1 MNTKTHKYNNHMK
14 KFISLIILGIFLIPS
29 FKLIA
34 QDDSDGDNGVA
45 VPAAEKFG
53 SDPDKCKMNLSL
65 YGEFYKQKNYADALV
80 PWRWVYTNCPA
91 SSKNMYIHGVNI
103 IEFQIKKTKDE
114 AVKAKYIDTLIM
126 VYDQRIKYFGQEGF
140 VLGRKGVDLFKYRE
154 KDVQTAYDFL
164 SKSVKSGG
172 NKTEAAV
179 LLTMMQTTILLH
191 KDGKITKEIG
201 VENYA
206 KIAESIDAQIALKPD
221 NENLVKAKQSID
233 ELFANCPFSDCEA
246 LINTF
251 TPKFTQNQTDATL
264 LKNITR
270 LLDKKNCTDSQLFFD
285 ASEKLFEIEPSA
297 EAALNMGRMA
307 RKKNEFS
314 KASKFYLQAIESQ
327 DSAELK
333 SQYYLELADLNFKD
347 LSQYQQARTYALK
360 ALEFKPNSGKAYLII
375 GLAYASSTKTCGDND
390 CTQRAVYWVAV
401 DKFVKAKNVDSS
413 VAEDA
418 NRLIGTYS
426 ANFPGKEACFFY
438 NITEGQSYT
447 VECWINEITTVR
459 F

>member
-1 MNTKTHKYNNHMK
+1 MR
-14 KFISLIILGIFLIPS
+14 KFITVIIFSILLVPNYQLF
-29 FKLIA
+29 A
-34 QDDSDGDNGVA
+34 QTDDGDGDSGSA
-45 VPAAEKFG
+45 TPAGDKYG
-53 SDPDKCKMNLSL
+53 SDPDQCKMNLSL
-65 YGEFYKQKNYADALV
+65 YGEFYKQKNFADALV
-80 PWRWVYTNCPA
+80 PWRWVFNNCPA
-91 SSKNMYIHGVNI
+91 SSKNMYIHGGNI
-103 IEFQIKKTKDE
+103 IEFQIKKSKDATIKE
-114 AVKAKYIDTLIM
+114 KYIDTLLM
-126 VYDQRIKYFGQEGF
+126 VYDQRIKNFGQEGF

-154 KDVQTAYDFL
+154 NDVQTAYDCL
-164 SKSVKSGG
+164 YKSLESQV
-172 NKTEAAV
+172 NKTEPAV
-179 LLTMMQTTILLH
+179 LLTLMQTTILLH
-191 KDGKITKEIG
+191 KDGKITKEVG

-206 KIAESIDAQIALKPD
+206 KISDAIDAQIAAKPD
-221 NENLVKAKQSID
+221 NENMAKAKQSID

-251 TPKFTQNQTDATL
+251 TPKFKQNPTDATL
-264 LKNITR
+264 LKNVTR

-285 ASEKLFEIEPSA
+285 ASEKLYEIEPSA
-297 EAALNMGRMA
+297 EAAVNMARMA

-314 KASKFYLQAIESQ
+314 KASKFYLQAVEKQ

-333 SQYYLELADLNFKD
+333 SQYYLELADLYFKD

-360 ALEFKPNSGKAYLII
+360 ALELKPTIGKAYLII
-375 GLAYASSTKTCGDND
+375 GLAYASSAKTCGDND

-401 DKFVKAKNVDSS
+401 DKFIKAKNVDSS

-418 NRLIGTYS
+418 NRLISTYT

-447 VECWINEITTVR
+447 VGCWINETTSVR

>member
-1 MNTKTHKYNNHMK
+1 MK
-14 KFISLIILGIFLIPS
+14 KIISIIILGILFVPS
-29 FKLIA
+29 FQLFGQPNTSEGSESGTTTNA
-34 QDDSDGDNGVA
+34 TD
-45 VPAAEKFG
+45 KFG
-53 SDPDKCKMNLSL
+53 SNPDQCKMNLSL

-80 PWRWVYTNCPA
+80 PWRWVFINCPS
-91 SSKNMYIHGVNI
+91 SSKNMYIHGGNI
-103 IEFQIKKTKDE
+103 IEFQINKTKDVTIKE
-114 AVKAKYIDTLIM
+114 KYIDTLLM

-154 KDVQTAYDFL
+154 KDVQVAYDCL
-164 SKSVKSGG
+164 NKSLKSEG

-179 LLTMMQTTILLH
+179 LLTLMQTTILLH
-191 KDGKITKEIG
+191 KDSKITKEIG

-206 KIAESIDAQIALKPD
+206 KIAESIDAQIAEKPD
-221 NENLVKAKQSID
+221 NENLIKAKQSID

-251 TPKFTQNQTDATL
+251 TPKFTQNPTDATL

-270 LLDKKNCTDSQLFFD
+270 LLDKKSCTDSQLFFD

-297 EAALNMGRMA
+297 EAALNMARMA

-327 DSAELK
+327 ENADSK

-375 GLAYASSTKTCGDND
+375 GLAYASSTKNCGDND

-401 DKFVKAKNVDSS
+401 DKFIKAKNVDSS

-418 NRLIGTYS
+418 NRLISTYS
-426 ANFPGKEACFFY
+426 SNFPGKEACFFY
-438 NITEGQSYT
+438 NIVDGQSFT
-447 VECWINEITTVR
+447 VECWINETTTVR

>member
-1 MNTKTHKYNNHMK
+1 MRKL
-14 KFISLIILGIFLIPS
+14 ISVIIFSIFLVPNFHI
-29 FKLIA
+29 FA
-34 QDDSDGDNGVA
+34 QTDEGDSDSGVA
-45 VPAAEKFG
+45 TPAADKFG
-53 SDPDKCKMNLSL
+53 SNPDQCKMNLSL
-65 YGEFYKQKNYADALV
+65 YSEFYKQKNYVDALV
-80 PWRWVYTNCPA
+80 PWRWVFTNCPA
-91 SSKNMYIHGVNI
+91 SSKNMYIHGGNI
-103 IEFQIKKTKDE
+103 IEYQIKKAKDA
-114 AVKAKYIDTLIM
+114 AVKEKYIDTLLM

-154 KDVQTAYDFL
+154 NDVQTAYDYL
-164 SKSVKSGG
+164 YKSLQTQGK
-172 NKTEAAV
+172 KTEAAV
-179 LLTMMQTTILLH
+179 LLTLMQTTILLN
-191 KDGKITKEIG
+191 KDGKVTKEVG

-206 KIAESIDAQIALKPD
+206 KISDAIDAQILEKPD
-221 NENLVKAKQSID
+221 NENLTKAKQSID

-251 TPKFTQNQTDATL
+251 TPKFTQNPTDATL

-285 ASEKLFEIEPSA
+285 ASEKLYEIEPSA

-314 KASKFYLQAIESQ
+314 KASKFYLQAIEAQ
-327 DSAELK
+327 TDAEAK
-333 SQYYLELADLNFKD
+333 AQYYLELADLNFKD
-347 LSQYQQARTYALK
+347 LNQYQQARTYALK
-360 ALEFKPNSGKAYLII
+360 ALELKSNLGKAYLII

-401 DKFVKAKNVDSS
+401 DKFIKAKNVDPS

-418 NRLIGTYS
+418 NRLISTYS
-426 ANFPGKEACFFY
+426 SNFPGKEACFFY

-447 VECWINEITTVR
+447 VGCWINETTTVR